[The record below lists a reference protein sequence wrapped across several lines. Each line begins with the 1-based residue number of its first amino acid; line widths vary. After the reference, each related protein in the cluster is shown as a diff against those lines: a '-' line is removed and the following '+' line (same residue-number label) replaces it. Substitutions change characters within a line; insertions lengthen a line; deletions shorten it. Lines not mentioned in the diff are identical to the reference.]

1 MKNSSLNSIRD
12 TFDLTNQVAI
22 ITGGA
27 GLLGRKHGEAVA
39 ELGGICILVDLEK
52 SKVESVAQSIKKKYT
67 SETFGWVANITS
79 QKAVQKLKNRI
90 MKKFGRRDILI
101 NNAANNPN
109 LSKKRKTQ
117 WTRLEKFPL
126 DIWEKDISVG
136 LTGAFL
142 CSQSFGSEMA
152 KKGRGVILNIGS
164 DLGIIGP
171 DQRLYREKGVSED
184 KQPVKPV
191 TYSVTKAGLIGLTR
205 YLATYWADKGIRANL
220 IAPGG
225 VYVDQDPSFVKQ
237 LSKLIPLG
245 RMAHQDEYKSAIAF
259 LISDASSY
267 MNGAVLSV
275 DGGRTCW

>member
-90 MKKFGRRDILI
+90 MKKFGRIDILI

-205 YLATYWADKGIRANL
+205 YLATYWADKGLRANL

>member
-90 MKKFGRRDILI
+90 MKKFGRIDILI

-109 LSKKRKTQ
+109 FSKKRKTQ

-126 DIWEKDISVG
+126 DIWEKDLSVG

>member
-90 MKKFGRRDILI
+90 MKKFGRIDILI

-109 LSKKRKTQ
+109 FSKKRKTQ

-126 DIWEKDISVG
+126 DIWEKDLSVG

-205 YLATYWADKGIRANL
+205 YLATYLADKGIRANL

>member
-1 MKNSSLNSIRD
+1 
-12 TFDLTNQVAI
+12 
-22 ITGGA
+22 
-27 GLLGRKHGEAVA
+27 
-39 ELGGICILVDLEK
+39 
-52 SKVESVAQSIKKKYT
+52 
-67 SETFGWVANITS
+67 
-79 QKAVQKLKNRI
+79 
-90 MKKFGRRDILI
+90 MKKFGRIDILI

-109 LSKKRKTQ
+109 FSKKRKTQ

-126 DIWEKDISVG
+126 DIWEKDLSVG